1 LISRQ
6 QIEAAVSIN
15 VIRTGNAEI
24 NRRIAQGI
32 LLLRDRK
39 IWIG

>member
-1 LISRQ
+1 MISRQ
-6 QIEAAVSIN
+6 QVEAAVSID
-15 VIRTGNAEI
+15 VIRTGNTEI

-39 IWIG
+39 IGIG